1 MIIIIGGGLSGLLAG
16 YRLKSAGI
24 PFKILE
30 ARDRIGGRIQTRF
43 SQHNTPVEM
52 GATWFGNQHIHLRQL
67 LDELELPYFAQ
78 YMEGTSFFQP
88 FATAPAQAMPLGNQ
102 PPSYRIAG
110 GTSTL
115 VHTLADAVGTE
126 NIVLNSQV
134 TKIDFSGDLATV
146 LANQTYSATKVVLA
160 LPPKLWANNIEFNPA
175 LPANLN
181 DTALTTH
188 TWMEDSIKVALTYTT
203 PFWRMSQQSGT
214 LFSNTGPVT
223 ELYDHCNATADTYAL
238 CGFVNPAFG
247 KVSIEERKA
256 LISQQLVAVFGEQA
270 QAFDDYNE
278 VVWHTEKQ
286 TFAPNLTP
294 LYPHQ
299 HNGHPVF
306 RNTYFNDRLIISS
319 SESAAIFPGYME
331 GAVVSAGFVVEQ
343 VSR

>member
-1 MIIIIGGGLSGLLAG
+1 MIIIIGGGLSGLLTG

-30 ARDRIGGRIQTRF
+30 ARDRIGGRIHTLH
-43 SQHNTPVEM
+43 SHHNTPVEM

-67 LDELELPYFAQ
+67 LDELELPYFTQ

-115 VHTLADAVGTE
+115 IHTLADAVGTE
-126 NIVLNSQV
+126 NIVLNSKV
-134 TKIDFSGDLATV
+134 TKIDFSGNLATV
-146 LANQTYSATKVVLA
+146 LANQAYNATKVVLA
-160 LPPKLWANNIEFNPA
+160 LPPKLWANNIEFSPA
-175 LPANLN
+175 LPTNLS

-188 TWMEDSIKVALTYTT
+188 TWMEDSIKVAFTYTE
-203 PFWRMSQQSGT
+203 PFWKMNQQSGT
-214 LFSNTGPVT
+214 LFSNTGPIT
-223 ELYDHCNATADTYAL
+223 ELYDHCNVSEDTYAL

-247 KVSIEERKA
+247 KVSMEERKE
-256 LISQQLVAVFGEQA
+256 LITQQLMAVFGKQA

-278 VVWHTEKQ
+278 VVWHNEEQ
-286 TFAPNLTP
+286 TFAQNLTP

-299 HNGHPVF
+299 HNGNPVF

-319 SESAAIFPGYME
+319 SESSAVFPGYME
-331 GAVVSAGFVVEQ
+331 GAVVSAGFVVEG